1 MDAKTV
7 IANFATTNEN
17 GEVISFN
24 LEGLDALISEL
35 RAEAKEIRTANKV
48 AAKAQQD
55 ANKVAAAEAGKE
67 YYSALKIGDE
77 FEVIINGKPAKV
89 VKIATKSKDAKTAA
103 CSLVEW
109 NETMGKTPNRYPS
122 FDKVVIA

>member
-24 LEGLDALISEL
+24 LEGLDVLISEL

-67 YYSALKIGDE
+67 YYSTLKIGDE
-77 FEVIINGKPAKV
+77 FEVVINGKPAKV
-89 VKIATKSKDAKTAA
+89 VKIATKSKEAKTAA

>member
-35 RAEAKEIRTANKV
+35 RAKAKEIRTANKV

-67 YYSALKIGDE
+67 YYSTLKIGDE

-89 VKIATKSKDAKTAA
+89 VKIATKSKEVKTAA